1 MAITVS
7 LLNFIIFFQKRGL
20 KRDRGRERGGGNHAP
35 SFLFHYFFNIHFI
48 IFFQK
53 CIYQKV
59 SEIVINHTPPPPPP
73 GLKRETVMT
82 LVGVLVMTMEGF
94 HSKDSWWAKEGDS
107 YDYGKDFIV
116 RILGGL
122 APSSLF
128 HYFFNIHFII
138 FFSKM
143 YLPKSVRNCH

>member
-116 RILGGL
+116 RIFGGL
-122 APSSLF
+122 KTDRGRGRGGGGITLPLL
-128 HYFFNIHFII
+128 YFII
-138 FFSKM
+138 FST
-143 YLPKSVRNCH
+143 YIL